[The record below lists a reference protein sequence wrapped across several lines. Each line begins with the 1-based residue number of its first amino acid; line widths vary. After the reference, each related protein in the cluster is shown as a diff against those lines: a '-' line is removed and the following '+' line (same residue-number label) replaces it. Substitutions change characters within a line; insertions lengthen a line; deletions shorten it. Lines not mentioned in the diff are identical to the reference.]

1 MTNAGRWPVP
11 TGACDTHFHIY
22 DLSVPM
28 VPGGNQPSQP
38 CELADYLAVRERL
51 GLTRAVVVQSS
62 AYGTDNT
69 VALAA
74 MAALAKLPGSCG
86 ARGVATC
93 DERTPDAEIK
103 RLDTLGMRGFRFFRM
118 SGAGADWDS
127 VPRMARRAAD
137 IGWHVQLQ
145 FDGGELAARLPLIEK
160 LPCEV
165 VIDHIGRLHPP
176 FQADDPNLRALLK
189 LVEGG
194 RCWVKL
200 SAPYHGSKSGPP
212 GYDDMIP
219 FARALVKAAPQR
231 MVWASNWPHPMVK
244 SNFPDE
250 MDLLNALR
258 TWVPDEAT
266 WRRVLVDNAATLYR
280 F

>member
-1 MTNAGRWPVP
+1 MPDANNWPVP
-11 TGACDTHFHIY
+11 DGACDTHFHIY
-22 DLSVPM
+22 DLAVPM
-28 VPGGNQPSQP
+28 VAAGNKPAQP
-38 CELADYLAVRERL
+38 CELADYLTVRERL

-74 MAALAKLPGSCG
+74 MAALAKLPGSRG
-86 ARGVATC
+86 ARGIATC
-93 DERTPDAEIK
+93 DAATPDAEIK
-103 RLDTLGMRGFRFFRM
+103 RMDALGMRGFRFFRM
-118 SGAGADWDS
+118 SGAGTDWDS
-127 VPRMARRAAD
+127 VPRMAQRAAD
-137 IGWHVQLQ
+137 VGWHVQLQ
-145 FDGGELAARLPLIEK
+145 FDGDELAARLPLIEK

-176 FQADDPNLRALLK
+176 FNADDPNVRALLK

-212 GYDDMIP
+212 NYQDMVP
-219 FARALVKAAPQR
+219 FARVLVQAAPER

-250 MDLLNALR
+250 TDLLNVLR

-266 WRRVLVDNAATLYR
+266 WRRVLVSNPAALYR